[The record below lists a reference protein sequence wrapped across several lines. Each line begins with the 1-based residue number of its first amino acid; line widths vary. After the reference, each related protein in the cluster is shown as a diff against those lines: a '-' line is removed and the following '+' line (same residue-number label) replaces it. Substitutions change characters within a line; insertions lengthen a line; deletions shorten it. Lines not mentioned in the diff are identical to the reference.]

1 LNVAAA
7 SIAAPRPKSIPA
19 SRLSKHRTMSAPT
32 SRKATTSKVR
42 ELQFFLIAQLPL
54 ADNFVCCGFSDID
67 RPLTHRRRR
76 NIQRCL
82 LLEWT

>member
-32 SRKATTSKVR
+32 SRKATGSNVR
-42 ELQFFLIAQLPL
+42 ELQFFPIAQVPF
-54 ADNFVCCGFSDID
+54 ADDFVCCGFLMSVVRSFSSADVTFD
-67 RPLTHRRRR
+67 SAS
-76 NIQRCL
+76 C
-82 LLEWT
+82 